1 MTDADA
7 TWDPTGPGAQAHPSI
22 YVQHN
27 RMLWSVVN
35 EAFADRDA
43 DRRWQTGEITWGLF
57 ERPESE
63 LGVLKDVADRDVVEL
78 GSGTAFL
85 SASLAHA
92 GARPV
97 AIDLSH
103 SQLQT
108 AQRNQTRTG
117 IHFPLVE
124 ADATQAPLR
133 TSSFDLVV
141 SEYGAAPWCDPRGWL
156 AEASRILRPGGRLVF
171 LTNSVLAGLCVPAD
185 GGVATERLHRAQRD
199 LRRIAWPGGG
209 VEHHPGHG
217 EWIREMQRAGFV
229 VDALHELY
237 APADAVTPEYYD
249 IVTAEW
255 AHRWPAE
262 DLWVAHLDG

>member
-7 TWDPTGPGAQAHPSI
+7 SGDSMEAGTVAHPSTF
-22 YVQHN
+22 VQHN
-27 RMLWSVVN
+27 RMLWSLVN

-57 ERPESE
+57 ERLESE
-63 LGVLKDVADRDVVEL
+63 LGVLGDVADCDVVEL
-78 GSGTAFL
+78 GCGAAFL
-85 SASLAHA
+85 SASLARA
-92 GARPV
+92 DARPV

-108 AQRNQTRTG
+108 ARRNQTRTG
-117 IHFPLVE
+117 IRFPLVE
-124 ADATQAPLR
+124 ADATQVPLR

-141 SEYGAAPWCDPRGWL
+141 SEYGAAPWCDPHGWL

-171 LTNSVLAGLCVPAD
+171 LTNSVLAGLCVPAE
-185 GGVATERLHRAQRD
+185 GGVAGERLLRAQRD

-209 VEHHPGHG
+209 VEHHAGHG
-217 EWIREMQRAGFV
+217 EWIREMRRAGFV

-255 AHRWPAE
+255 ARRWPAE
-262 DLWVAHLDG
+262 DLWVAHLG